1 MTSEDHNQLFT
12 IFRLISKSQ
21 SRGAARPCFVFCLFS
36 NASHPAAQYLRKRDV
51 EHLAIGSCFEDGD
64 SYGDGP
70 SGVRGLSTSS
80 RCLERTANIRL
91 IDPAVH
97 ASGTMKK
104 TIRPARYVRG
114 GEALSVASR
123 GEHGHHPVITLPM
136 NRFCPDRKRT
146 PFEAWPELELDYIS
160 CAVARRLKLTVN
172 PNPILHRRYECE
184 PLNHPPPEPPL
195 CFRLG

>member
-1 MTSEDHNQLFT
+1 M
-12 IFRLISKSQ
+12 
-21 SRGAARPCFVFCLFS
+21 P
-36 NASHPAAQYLRKRDV
+36 RKDRRHSIDR
-51 EHLAIGSCFEDGD
+51 
-64 SYGDGP
+64 
-70 SGVRGLSTSS
+70 SGFPT
-80 RCLERTANIRL
+80 
-91 IDPAVH
+91 
-97 ASGTMKK
+97 SGTMNK
-104 TIRPARYVRG
+104 TMRPARYVRG

-160 CAVARRLKLTVN
+160 CAVARRLKLTLN

-184 PLNHPPPEPPL
+184 PLSHPPPDPPL